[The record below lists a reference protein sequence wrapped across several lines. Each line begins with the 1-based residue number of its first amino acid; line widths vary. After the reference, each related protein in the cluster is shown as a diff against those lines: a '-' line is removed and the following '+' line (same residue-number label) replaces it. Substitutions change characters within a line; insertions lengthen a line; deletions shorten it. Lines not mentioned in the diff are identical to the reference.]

1 MGLILLRYGEIG
13 LKGKNRKF
21 FFRKL
26 RRNVR
31 RCLQAH
37 GVEGK
42 VWQEGQ
48 RIYLQTD
55 ELQSAVE
62 AVQRVFGL
70 VSLSPVYEVPANP
83 EAIAQEGVMV
93 AQRAGL
99 DEGRTFRV
107 RARRADKSFPLI
119 SPEIERQ
126 VGEAIV
132 LATGARP
139 DLSKEAQV
147 EIGVEVQPGHAL
159 IFGETI
165 AGPGGLP
172 LGSQGRV
179 VALLSSGI
187 DSPVAAWL
195 MMKRGCSVIPV
206 HFTTS
211 QAQTEQV
218 EAIVEALNR
227 HAYGWQLRPIILS
240 HQEALEPVLARLR
253 EMRRDPEALVVVKS
267 TVPPGSN
274 ADLSSHYPGLS
285 IVSNPEFLRQGSAV
299 ADTMQP
305 DRIVVGTNT
314 EEDLARMTALYEP
327 LIFSGVPIIATNPQ
341 SSEMIKYAA
350 NSLLGIK
357 VAFINEVADL
367 CEQVGADVEDVARG
381 VGLDPRIGPAFLKAG
396 PGFGGSC
403 FPKDTA
409 AFVQVA
415 ERMGSPAT
423 IVEAAA
429 HANRRRR
436 ASLGRRVV
444 EIAGRSPDRLRIA
457 VLGLTFKAGTDDVRE
472 SPALDLVAELA
483 GHGAKVSVFDP
494 QASPDAVG
502 DMNGVLVASSAPDAA
517 AGADILVIATE
528 WPEFSDIDFETV
540 SEAMRGT
547 DIVDL
552 RNILDPEPVT
562 AAGLSLHRVGR
573 PSVSPG

>member
-1 MGLILLRYGEIG
+1 MSLILLRYGEIG

-37 GVEGK
+37 GIEGK

-55 ELQSAVE
+55 ELESAVE

-83 EAIAQEGVMV
+83 EAIVQEGVMV

-99 DEGRTFRV
+99 DAGRTFRV

-147 EIGVEVQPGHAL
+147 EIGVEVQPGRAL

-195 MMKRGCSVIPV
+195 MMKRGCGVIPV

-240 HQEALEPVLARLR
+240 HEEALEPVLARLR
-253 EMRRDPEALVVVKS
+253 EMRRERWTCLFCKRVILSKAAEIAEEMGASALVTGDSLGQVASQTLNNLEVISYGMPK
-267 TVPPGSN
+267 P
-274 ADLSSHYPGLS
+274 
-285 IVSNPEFLRQGSAV
+285 ILRPLIGM
-299 ADTMQP
+299 DK
-305 DRIVVGTNT
+305 T
-314 EEDLARMTALYEP
+314 EIMDLARRIGTYDASIKSSHACPFLPDRP
-327 LIFSGVPIIATNPQ
+327 LTQARMEKLHELLAQMEEMDVHQPKTGDSGRLA
-341 SSEMIKYAA
+341 
-350 NSLLGIK
+350 
-357 VAFINEVADL
+357 
-367 CEQVGADVEDVARG
+367 ADV
-381 VGLDPRIGPAFLKAG
+381 
-396 PGFGGSC
+396 S
-403 FPKDTA
+403 
-409 AFVQVA
+409 
-415 ERMGSPAT
+415 
-423 IVEAAA
+423 
-429 HANRRRR
+429 
-436 ASLGRRVV
+436 
-444 EIAGRSPDRLRIA
+444 
-457 VLGLTFKAGTDDVRE
+457 
-472 SPALDLVAELA
+472 
-483 GHGAKVSVFDP
+483 
-494 QASPDAVG
+494 
-502 DMNGVLVASSAPDAA
+502 
-517 AGADILVIATE
+517 
-528 WPEFSDIDFETV
+528 
-540 SEAMRGT
+540 
-547 DIVDL
+547 
-552 RNILDPEPVT
+552 
-562 AAGLSLHRVGR
+562 
-573 PSVSPG
+573 

>member
-1 MGLILLRYGEIG
+1 MSLILLRYGEIG

-31 RCLQAH
+31 RCLQGH
-37 GVEGK
+37 GIEGK

-55 ELQSAVE
+55 ELESAVE

-83 EAIAQEGVMV
+83 EAIVQEGVMV

-99 DEGRTFRV
+99 DAGRTFRV

-147 EIGVEVQPGHAL
+147 EIGVEVQPGRAL

-195 MMKRGCSVIPV
+195 MMKRGCGVIPV

-227 HAYGWQLRPIILS
+227 HAYGWLLRPIILS
-240 HQEALEPVLARLR
+240 HQEALEPVLAQLR
-253 EMRRDPEALVVVKS
+253 EMRQVRWTCLFCKRIILSKAAEIAEEMGASALVTGDSLGQVAS
-267 TVPPGSN
+267 QTLSN
-274 ADLSSHYPGLS
+274 LEVISYGIPKP
-285 IVSNPEFLRQGSAV
+285 ILRPLIGM
-299 ADTMQP
+299 DK
-305 DRIVVGTNT
+305 T
-314 EEDLARMTALYEP
+314 EIMDLARKIGTYDASIKSSHACPFLPDRP
-327 LIFSGVPIIATNPQ
+327 LTQARMEKLRELLAQ
-341 SSEMIKYAA
+341 MDEMDVHQPKTVDSRRMA
-350 NSLLGIK
+350 
-357 VAFINEVADL
+357 
-367 CEQVGADVEDVARG
+367 ADV
-381 VGLDPRIGPAFLKAG
+381 
-396 PGFGGSC
+396 S
-403 FPKDTA
+403 
-409 AFVQVA
+409 
-415 ERMGSPAT
+415 
-423 IVEAAA
+423 
-429 HANRRRR
+429 
-436 ASLGRRVV
+436 
-444 EIAGRSPDRLRIA
+444 
-457 VLGLTFKAGTDDVRE
+457 
-472 SPALDLVAELA
+472 
-483 GHGAKVSVFDP
+483 
-494 QASPDAVG
+494 
-502 DMNGVLVASSAPDAA
+502 
-517 AGADILVIATE
+517 
-528 WPEFSDIDFETV
+528 
-540 SEAMRGT
+540 
-547 DIVDL
+547 
-552 RNILDPEPVT
+552 
-562 AAGLSLHRVGR
+562 
-573 PSVSPG
+573 

>member
-1 MGLILLRYGEIG
+1 MSLILLRYGEIG

-37 GVEGK
+37 GIEGK

-55 ELQSAVE
+55 EIESAVE

-83 EAIAQEGVMV
+83 EAIVQEGVMV

-99 DEGRTFRV
+99 DAGRTFRV

-147 EIGVEVQPGHAL
+147 EIGVEVQPGRAL

-195 MMKRGCSVIPV
+195 MMKRGCGVIPV

-240 HQEALEPVLARLR
+240 HEEALEPVLARLR
-253 EMRRDPEALVVVKS
+253 EMRRERWTCLFCKRVILSRAAEIADEMGASALVTGDSLGQVAS
-267 TVPPGSN
+267 QTLSN
-274 ADLSSHYPGLS
+274 LEVISYGIPKP
-285 IVSNPEFLRQGSAV
+285 ILRPLIGM
-299 ADTMQP
+299 DK
-305 DRIVVGTNT
+305 T
-314 EEDLARMTALYEP
+314 EIMDLARQIGTYDASIKSSHACPFLPDRP
-327 LIFSGVPIIATNPQ
+327 LTQARMEKLRELLAQMEEMDVHQPKTGDSGRLA
-341 SSEMIKYAA
+341 
-350 NSLLGIK
+350 
-357 VAFINEVADL
+357 
-367 CEQVGADVEDVARG
+367 ADV
-381 VGLDPRIGPAFLKAG
+381 
-396 PGFGGSC
+396 S
-403 FPKDTA
+403 
-409 AFVQVA
+409 
-415 ERMGSPAT
+415 
-423 IVEAAA
+423 
-429 HANRRRR
+429 
-436 ASLGRRVV
+436 
-444 EIAGRSPDRLRIA
+444 
-457 VLGLTFKAGTDDVRE
+457 
-472 SPALDLVAELA
+472 
-483 GHGAKVSVFDP
+483 
-494 QASPDAVG
+494 
-502 DMNGVLVASSAPDAA
+502 
-517 AGADILVIATE
+517 
-528 WPEFSDIDFETV
+528 
-540 SEAMRGT
+540 
-547 DIVDL
+547 
-552 RNILDPEPVT
+552 
-562 AAGLSLHRVGR
+562 
-573 PSVSPG
+573 